1 MSFEESLLFLNLL
14 IVIVC
19 DPNHPLKYK
28 LMPDSANKEQENK
41 YIPDSGCF
49 AALLP
54 DEVKFLNENKSTFVY
69 HRKETVCKE
78 GGFSSGV
85 KYIINGLVKVYI
97 EGPKNRNIIVKIL
110 GPGDFI
116 GLSSISG
123 SKTYS
128 YSASSLCES
137 TVFMINREAIMELIK
152 KNGSFALEMAEW
164 YCLSYDK
171 AYKKLA
177 TIGFKNLTGRMADTL
192 LYLDQEKFR
201 DKNVYAYLSR
211 SCIADLAGVPMESAV
226 RVLSE
231 FDKNGIIELSG
242 KTIKI
247 NEYER
252 LKMYSVSG

>member
-1 MSFEESLLFLNLL
+1 
-14 IVIVC
+14 
-19 DPNHPLKYK
+19 
-28 LMPDSANKEQENK
+28 MPDSTKKELENN

-54 DEVKFLNENKSTFVY
+54 TEIKYLNENKSTFVY

-85 KYIINGLVKVYI
+85 KYIIDGLVKIYI
-97 EGPKNRNIIVKIL
+97 EGPKKRNIIVKIL

-128 YSASSLCES
+128 YSGSALSES
-137 TVFMINREAIMELIK
+137 TVFMINREAIMELIRR
-152 KNGSFALEMAEW
+152 NGNFALEVAEW

-177 TIGFKNLTGRMADTL
+177 TIGFKNQTGRIADTL
-192 LYLDQEKFR
+192 LYLMQEKFSN
-201 DKNVYAYLSR
+201 KNVYKYLSR

-226 RVLSE
+226 RILSD
-231 FDKNGIIELSG
+231 FDKNNIIELD
-242 KTIKI
+242 KKDIRI
-247 NEYER
+247 LDIER
-252 LKMYSVSG
+252 LKVYSKQG

>member
-1 MSFEESLLFLNLL
+1 
-14 IVIVC
+14 
-19 DPNHPLKYK
+19 
-28 LMPDSANKEQENK
+28 MPDSTQKELENN

-54 DEVKFLNENKSTFVY
+54 EEIKFLNKNKSTFVY

-85 KYIINGLVKVYI
+85 KYIIDGLVKIYI

-128 YSASSLCES
+128 YSGAALCDS

-152 KNGSFALEMAEW
+152 KNGNFALEMAEW

-177 TIGFKNLTGRMADTL
+177 TIGFKNQTGRIADTL
-192 LYLDQEKFR
+192 LYLNQDKFSDR
-201 DKNVYAYLSR
+201 NVYRYLSR

-226 RVLSE
+226 RILSDL
-231 FDKNGIIELSG
+231 DKTRVIELD
-242 KTIKI
+242 KKEIRI
-247 NEYER
+247 LDMER
-252 LKMYSVSG
+252 LKVFSRQG